1 MDKVDRNGLQAVRQ
15 IFGTND
21 QLLGT
26 SASLYELGVEQIAG
40 QFFQQQGRGCMQG
53 FALCDYVQS

>member
-15 IFGTND
+15 IFGTID

-40 QFFQQQGRGCMQG
+40 QFFQQ
-53 FALCDYVQS
+53 